1 MIEQNVSIAGK
12 HLPAVDACMDSW
24 QLAKKR
30 ADNYLKLHQIAENER
45 EQLLA
50 QVTQKLMRLAPCSE
64 QVLIERFLNTVRQEL
79 AAQQAQKLKLSEV
92 DSLDS
97 RGKTGPRFERSSI
110 RVAPLQTI
118 NLRLL
123 RSLQRTH

>member
-12 HLPAVDACMDSW
+12 HLPAVDAGMDSW

-92 DSLDS
+92 DSLES
-97 RGKTGPRFERSSI
+97 RGKTGHRFERSSI

>member
-12 HLPAVDACMDSW
+12 HLPAVDAGMDSW

-30 ADNYLKLHQIAENER
+30 ADNYLKLHQIAESER

-64 QVLIERFLNTVRQEL
+64 QVLIEHFLNTVRQEL

-92 DSLDS
+92 DNLDS